1 MPLSSDYHRRQ
12 ATTLI
17 QLARTTNNA
26 ATAKALLKLA
36 AEYIDLVEQ
45 AARPSQVV
53 TVTNEST
60 AA

>member
-1 MPLSSDYHRRQ
+1 VPLSSDYHRRQ

-36 AEYIDLVEQ
+36 AEYIVLAEQ
-45 AARPSQVV
+45 AARPLQVV
-53 TVTNEST
+53 AVTNEST